1 MWGKNTFAGVSI
13 SAGMN
18 HKEKAQRFEVSL
30 SPHLDAAYN
39 LALWLTRS
47 PADAED
53 IVQESFLRAFSAFET
68 LRGDQAKPWVL
79 AIVRNT
85 SLTWLKRSQSSHM
98 SSEDNAYYV
107 NTPEPSP
114 GPEAQLLA
122 SCYRDQVR
130 NALAQVPAD
139 FREAI
144 VLRELEGLSYREIAA
159 VAGVPLGTV
168 MSRLSRG
175 REWLKRLLIGSA
187 AEAISR

>member
-1 MWGKNTFAGVSI
+1 
-13 SAGMN
+13 MN
-18 HKEKAQRFEVSL
+18 HREKTRLFESSI
-30 SPHLDAAYN
+30 SPHLGAAYN

-47 PADAED
+47 PADADD

-68 LRGDQAKPWVL
+68 FRGDQPKSWLL

-85 SLTWLKRSQSSHM
+85 SFTWLKRSQGSRM
-98 SSEDNAYYV
+98 SSEELDSYE

-122 SCYRDQVR
+122 SCDRDQVR
-130 NALAQVPAD
+130 NALEQMPAD

-144 VLRELEGLSYREIAA
+144 VLREIEGLSYREIAG
-159 VAGVPLGTV
+159 VSGVPLGTV

-175 REWLKRLLIGSA
+175 REWLKRFLLHPATEA
-187 AEAISR
+187 ASR